1 MLVITG
7 GQERTHAEY
16 GRLLEAAGL
25 RLGKIEPVTFP
36 YGVIE
41 AFAA

>member
-7 GQERTHAEY
+7 GQERTNAEY

-36 YGVIE
+36 DGVIE
-41 AFAA
+41 GFAA